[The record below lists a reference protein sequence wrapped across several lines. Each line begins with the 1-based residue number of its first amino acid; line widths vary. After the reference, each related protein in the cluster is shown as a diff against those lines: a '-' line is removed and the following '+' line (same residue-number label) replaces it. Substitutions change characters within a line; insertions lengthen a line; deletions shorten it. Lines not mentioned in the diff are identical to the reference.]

1 MNERIQE
8 LTEQIVGPSKLH
20 GGEFALMGNNQVEK
34 FAELIVQECLKKIET
49 YEIPVGNSYS
59 GELAC
64 EWTYDALKSIRND
77 IKEHFG
83 VNDEITIS
91 NDL

>member
-1 MNERIQE
+1 MNKRIKE
-8 LTEQIVGPSKLH
+8 LAEQAGFMDAWFSESGDDCEEQIK
-20 GGEFALMGNNQVEK
+20 K

-77 IKEHFG
+77 IKEHLG